1 MTCGQGTNEEKNS
14 QRAVID
20 LSSLSWPNALT
31 RMVFENLFIVKG
43 SRHEANFKNDQN
55 WYKLVFAKT
64 DFSAYDIDRLQIEL
78 EEFYDFAV
86 LDFLEILEAAKYN
99 PVKTVLNVRSLHMQA
114 LQAILEGN
122 KTEIDFRLLAE
133 RILSLN

>member
-1 MTCGQGTNEEKNS
+1 
-14 QRAVID
+14 
-20 LSSLSWPNALT
+20 
-31 RMVFENLFIVKG
+31 MVFENLFIVKG